1 METPS
6 TQPQPP
12 LLARFHLLGLKAGVV
27 YCIVS
32 IVTLPFVGAVWLGE
46 LPVLALIQIPKLPLA
61 GWMREHIVMDAI
73 KLLGF
78 SKGSFSPDLITARP
92 YGLGLAYS
100 IPIIVV
106 SLSLLI
112 PGCSSSRHRRWAL
125 IFFAALMVDFVFTYI
140 FASRRSL
147 TLY

>member
-1 METPS
+1 MDTS
-6 TQPQPP
+6 SKVQPQ

-32 IVTLPFVGAVWLGE
+32 VVTLPFVGDVWFGE
-46 LPVLALIQIPKLPLA
+46 VPLLAFIQIPKLPLA

-73 KLLGF
+73 KLLGL
-78 SKGSFSPDLITARP
+78 SKGSFSPDFITARP
-92 YGLGLAYS
+92 FGLGLAYS

-125 IFFAALMVDFVFTYI
+125 IFFTALMADCVFTHI
-140 FASRRSL
+140 FASTRSL